1 MNNEF
6 ETVTSDGSLEQ
17 VSADICQC
25 FNWCAAGNLAAVEQ
39 RLLQLTPA
47 AVAACQGAPGDD
59 NDDDDEGENVQN
71 MEVVEEQPHRA
82 SSEQAQEEDDGWTM
96 VKSKRK

>member
-1 MNNEF
+1 QLAVQHGFGGMESAEKARWMVHAVEQWFRENSGIEPYELEDFLADIMNNEF

-39 RLLQLTPA
+39 RLLQL
-47 AVAACQGAPGDD
+47 
-59 NDDDDEGENVQN
+59 
-71 MEVVEEQPHRA
+71 
-82 SSEQAQEEDDGWTM
+82 
-96 VKSKRK
+96 